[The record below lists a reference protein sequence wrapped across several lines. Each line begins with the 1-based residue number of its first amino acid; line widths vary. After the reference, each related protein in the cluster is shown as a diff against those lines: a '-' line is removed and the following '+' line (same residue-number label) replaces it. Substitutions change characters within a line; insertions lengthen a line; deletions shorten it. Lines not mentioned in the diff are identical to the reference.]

1 MHVSNLLRT
10 VLKPQGLSSTSSKK
24 PAGNSRAN
32 RRDGGLGSYRL
43 GESSGELYF
52 SNGQWL
58 RKRSQSTPPKA
69 ACLCAPTN
77 HPGSFRCRLH
87 RSSQIRWGSR
97 SMGYSSM
104 PASGV
109 SATTRTPSS
118 SGSSM
123 SSTFDLTSVGRTLP
137 RVHSRIGFGRHR
149 IRPSRLSRMVNATE
163 LEAVTVKGMEK
174 ISSQNLVE
182 AALLK
187 TFPGRST
194 TSGLPRKSSFGLQQA
209 IDLAASSKN
218 KEDERSKG
226 LTMATTAHL
235 TAVVNEINLFVQEHG
250 AVENL
255 S

>member
-187 TFPGRST
+187 TFPG
-194 TSGLPRKSSFGLQQA
+194 LQQA